1 MNSCRREGGNP
12 ILGLVLDKRTGEKEK
27 YYPSSG
33 VESQRGFLTR
43 TRSPSCFHAFSQFF
57 CFTRG
62 LGGLMSPRHL
72 FNCPRCLAL
81 IGRGQVVNPLSPNT
95 KLVERAASLSL
106 PESSWER
113 LLEKRRAR
121 GGERPC
127 RTKQCAKC
135 WCCISCTVIGEAGW

>member
-1 MNSCRREGGNP
+1 MGLCWTRE
-12 ILGLVLDKRTGEKEK
+12 LVRKKNTYR
-27 YYPSSG
+27 SSR

-57 CFTRG
+57 FCFTRG

-72 FNCPRCLAL
+72 FNCPLCLAL
-81 IGRGQVVNPLSPNT
+81 IGRGQVANPLSPNT

-113 LLEKRRAR
+113 LLEKKRAR